1 MGLEPVLND
10 IKEASK
16 DEVSKIQQEADE
28 EATRILDEA
37 RQKAKKIKGDR
48 LLKAEEDID
57 NMRRQEL
64 SSAKLDVKRI
74 ILNVKKEMPD
84 EVFDKALESLSH
96 LSPEKNEEYLK
107 TILDKQAENGTKVY
121 SNKESEP
128 IVKKLTSLEY
138 AGNIDC
144 VGGVIIEDEDGKVRL
159 DYTYES
165 ILKEVNER
173 SLKEISDILF
183 G

>member
-1 MGLEPVLND
+1 MGLEPVIND
-10 IKEASK
+10 IMDASNKEVNRINS
-16 DEVSKIQQEADE
+16 EADRE
-28 EATRILDEA
+28 VARILDEA
-37 RQKAKKIKGDR
+37 RQTAKKLRGDR
-48 LLKAEEDID
+48 LVKVEEDIE
-57 NMRRQEL
+57 NLRKQEL

-84 EVFDKALESLSH
+84 EVYDKALNSLSQ
-96 LSPEKNEEYLK
+96 LPPSKNEEYLK
-107 TILDKQAENGTKVY
+107 TILKGEEKNGTKVY
-121 SNKESEP
+121 SNKDSETL
-128 IVKKLTSLEY
+128 VKKLTSLEY

-144 VGGVIIEDEDGKVRL
+144 IGGVIIENEDGTVRL